1 MARGR
6 KRIDPPEQD
15 TDPLMDY
22 VPQKPLEI
30 VGITSD
36 PKGNIIGL
44 GNNGLLYKYHT
55 ETRGWVLI

>member
-1 MARGR
+1 MARR
-6 KRIDPPEQD
+6 SKRQD
-15 TDPLMDY
+15 STDEELMDI
-22 VPQKPLEI
+22 VPKKPLEI

-55 ETRGWVLI
+55 ETREWVLL

>member
-6 KRIDPPEQD
+6 KRADHAEQ
-15 TDPLMDY
+15 TDDSLMDL
-22 VPQKPLEI
+22 VPKKPLEI

-36 PKGNIIGL
+36 PKGNMIGL

-55 ETRGWVLI
+55 ETREWVLL